1 MEQSFQT
8 SWNERS
14 SLSTGEFMSGKP
26 QYDEY
31 AVLDAAITVFWQH
44 GYASASVSDLTQAT
58 GLSRSSL
65 YQRFGDKGGLFNEA
79 LARYSERVIARM
91 LSVKATSAKKR
102 MEALL
107 RNFLPKDTTAQRP
120 AGCLLTRSCT
130 EQSSLTI
137 IGKEAANAGVG
148 RQREVLLDILKAA
161 RTEVEVC
168 QNANLESL
176 SWYYLGTL
184 QAIVNF
190 PPAGAS
196 IDALEDLVSIA
207 MSAWPPP
214 APN

>member
-1 MEQSFQT
+1 
-8 SWNERS
+8 
-14 SLSTGEFMSGKP
+14 MSGKP
-26 QYDEY
+26 QYDEH
-31 AVLDAAITVFWQH
+31 AVLDAAITVFWQQ
-44 GYASASVSDLTQAT
+44 GYASASVGDLTEAT

-65 YQRFGDKGGLFNEA
+65 YQRFGDKDGLFNEA

-91 LSVKATSAKKR
+91 LSVKANSAKKR

-107 RNFLPKDTTAQRP
+107 RNFLPKDTTTKRP

-161 RTEVEVC
+161 KTGGELR
-168 QNANLESL
+168 QDANLESL

-190 PPAGAS
+190 PPAGAP
-196 IDALEDLVSIA
+196 IDALQDLVSIA